1 MSTRVDRIE
10 AALRAS
16 FRVTELSI
24 VDDSAAHAGHAGSQ
38 GGAGHFR
45 VKIRSEAFAGQRLLA
60 RHRMVYTA
68 LESFIPEDIHALSI
82 EALGPDDT
90 ADRV

>member
-1 MSTRVDRIE
+1 
-10 AALRAS
+10 
-16 FRVTELSI
+16 
-24 VDDSAAHAGHAGSQ
+24 
-38 GGAGHFR
+38 
-45 VKIRSEAFAGQRLLA
+45 
-60 RHRMVYTA
+60 MVYTA